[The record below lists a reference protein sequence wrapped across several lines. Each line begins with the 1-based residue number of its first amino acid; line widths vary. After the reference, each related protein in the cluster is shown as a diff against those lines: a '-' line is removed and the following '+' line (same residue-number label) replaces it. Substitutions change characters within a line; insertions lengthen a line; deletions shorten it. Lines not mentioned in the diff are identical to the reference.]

1 MPGLRI
7 LCLLQELTI
16 CVPSRPAFRRI
27 GRCTILHA
35 VACRHR
41 RASVKRGSGD
51 VMLRRSSTVA
61 LAAGVL
67 TLVVFSA
74 GSPEPT
80 SVALGLLCFLSGV
93 TAFIGWEHV
102 KRSI

>member
-1 MPGLRI
+1 
-7 LCLLQELTI
+7 
-16 CVPSRPAFRRI
+16 
-27 GRCTILHA
+27 
-35 VACRHR
+35 
-41 RASVKRGSGD
+41 
-51 VMLRRSSTVA
+51 MLRRSSTVA

-93 TAFIGWEHV
+93 TALIGWEHV
-102 KRSI
+102 KRSIIEQTSEDQRDAAPQSYEDHRSTKKAEASLVLRETV